1 MYFADR
7 MYGYFDRGGK
17 MYTISK
23 KTKMNIERVI
33 GISIEKLI
41 NMDVEEER
49 SWIEK
54 RNHSKLSFSK
64 RQRHGIIGRGN
75 PLLAR
80 RKIRTAEDLEKKSK
94 KLFGM

>member
-1 MYFADR
+1 

-54 RNHSKLSFSK
+54 RNHSPNDKGMELLVGEILCWQGEK
-64 RQRHGIIGRGN
+64 YGR
-75 PLLAR
+75 LR
-80 RKIRTAEDLEKKSK
+80 I
-94 KLFGM
+94 

>member
-1 MYFADR
+1 
-7 MYGYFDRGGK
+7 

-23 KTKMNIERVI
+23 KTKMNIERVV
-33 GISIEKLI
+33 GMPIEKLVT
-41 NMDVEEER
+41 MDTKEER

-54 RNHSKLSFSK
+54 RNNSKLAFSK
-64 RQRHGIIGRGN
+64 KHRYGIIGRGN

-94 KLFGM
+94 ELFGV